1 MADYHGR
8 AKREAVFEALW
19 ESLKTVP
26 FYQRHFGI
34 DKAQLWA
41 MFVHAGITMERIE
54 EELLPTSRTVFLN
67 GGDDY
72 EPEEERYYS
81 VEAGLVWQNWGDFL
95 MGIVDRKKLE
105 VFLRKNLQERFEV
118 FASDVHKIGD
128 VTFDFVRLEISSD
141 QKIIGTMGNKSAKL
155 AKVILAQRG
164 RKFTYIELSE
174 MLGEAI
180 ICNDWRSSFNYKRS
194 LDKLFERLNRKCGK
208 RIFRFGKDSVFV
220 EALC

>member
-19 ESLKTVP
+19 ENLKTVP

-41 MFVHAGITMERIE
+41 LFVYAGITMERIE
-54 EELLPTSRTVFLN
+54 EELLLTSRTVFLN

-72 EPEEERYYS
+72 EPEEEMYYS
-81 VEAGLVWQNWGDFL
+81 AEAGLVWQNWGDLFL
-95 MGIVDRKKLE
+95 GITHRKKLE
-105 VFLRKNLQERFEV
+105 TFLQKNRQERFEV
-118 FASDVHKIGD
+118 FTPDVQEIDGI
-128 VTFDFVRLEISSD
+128 TFDFVRLEISSD
-141 QKIIGTMGNKSAKL
+141 QRTIGTMGDKSAKL

-164 RKFTYIELSE
+164 RKFAYAELAE
-174 MLGEAI
+174 MLDEAN

-208 RIFRFGKDSVFV
+208 RIFRFAKDGVFV
-220 EALC
+220 EE